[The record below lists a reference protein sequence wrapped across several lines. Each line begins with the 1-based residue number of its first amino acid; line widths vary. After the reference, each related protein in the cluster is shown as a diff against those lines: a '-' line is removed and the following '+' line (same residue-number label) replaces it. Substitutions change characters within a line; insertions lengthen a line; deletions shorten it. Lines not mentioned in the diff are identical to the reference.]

1 MSLRIVQKKKLENIQ
16 KNYIAWIVHY
26 IWFIYIKFTIE
37 LVVLKLV
44 FFKSVLVVLKHINI
58 GQRHLTAKI
67 VKF

>member
-37 LVVLKLV
+37 LVVFKLV
-44 FFKSVLVVLKHINI
+44 FFLKCTS
-58 GQRHLTAKI
+58 GLKAY
-67 VKF
+67 